1 MRLLI
6 LMVLLAAPLAR
17 PAAQAP
23 APDTITDAIDRFI
36 RGRADVDSFSGAV
49 LVARNGVA
57 ILRTGYGLAD
67 RDKRLPVTPATK
79 FNLGSIDKLI
89 TRIAIWQLVATGKL
103 QLDVPIGKYLADYPN
118 RQVRDEVTARQL
130 YQMRSGVG
138 DFFNDEFRRRHA
150 QIRTVDDYLSLFA
163 RDSLRFPPGTGML
176 YSNGG
181 YVILG
186 KLIEKLSGQDYYD
199 YVVANITGPAG
210 MHDTRHYLLDEPVPN
225 RAIGYTA
232 MRGALVPNTESLA
245 GRGSPAGGGY
255 STVDDFLKLD
265 AALRA
270 GTLIRGTFA
279 DSILPAGFRDGGTE
293 PVSYG
298 GGGPGTN
305 THYAAFPDG
314 WTVVVFANGDPPAA
328 TTVAQGIARALGK
341 TLPGGTR
348 VMRRPGLTS
357 ELH

>member
-1 MRLLI
+1 M
-6 LMVLLAAPLAR
+6 
-17 PAAQAP
+17 AAQQAP
-23 APDTITDAIDRFI
+23 VADTIVAAIDRFV
-36 RGRADVDSFSGAV
+36 RTRAEADSFSGAV
-49 LVARNGVA
+49 LLARNGVP
-57 ILRTGYGLAD
+57 ILRAGYGLAD
-67 RDKRLPVTPATK
+67 RDQRAPVTPDTK

-89 TRIAIWQLVATGKL
+89 TRMAIWQLVAAGKL
-103 QLDVPIGKYLADYPN
+103 QLDVPIGTYLPGYPN
-118 RQVRDEVTARQL
+118 RDVRERVTARQL

-138 DFFNDEFRRRHA
+138 DFFNDEFRRRHE
-150 QIRTVDDYLSLFA
+150 QIKTVDDYLTLFA
-163 RDSLRFPPGTGML
+163 HDSLRFAPGTGMF

-181 YVILG
+181 YIILG
-186 KLIEKLSGQDYYD
+186 KLIEELSGQSYYD
-199 YVVANITGPAG
+199 YVLANITGPAG
-210 MHDTRHYLLDEPVPN
+210 MRDTRHYMLDDRVAN

-232 MRGALVPNTESLA
+232 MRGPLAPNTGSLA

-279 DSILPAGFRDGGTE
+279 DSILPAAFRAGGADA
-293 PVSYG
+293 VNYG

-305 THYAAFPDG
+305 TQYAAFPDG
-314 WTVVVFANGDPPAA
+314 WTIVVFANADPPAA

-348 VMRRPGLTS
+348 VLRRPGG
-357 ELH
+357 